1 MRDRGITLPNPV
13 RQKVAI
19 LGTEGRKWLADLDD
33 LIESLEQEWQITV
46 GAILEGG
53 TEAYVAQA
61 RTKDGA
67 RVILKVAIPESN
79 GNTVLAHEITALT
92 IADGHGYARLLRSD
106 LSRRALLLEA
116 LGLPL
121 KDLGYSTKA
130 QIEIICTTLKESWVR
145 TSSQIS
151 QISPVSQLPSG
162 ASMAQWLAKF
172 ISELWENLGRPCS
185 QQSLDMALSFAQA
198 RARAFNPEVAVL
210 VHGDAHNGNTL
221 QNLSQNAQFP
231 SLFKLID
238 PDGIIAEGA
247 YDLGVLMRE
256 WVDELIA
263 DPARLGSERCA
274 YLSSLTGMEMQA
286 IWQWGFIQS
295 LSTGLFLIQVGL
307 EQSGVQMLKVAE
319 AWAKA

>member
-1 MRDRGITLPNPV
+1 MRDRGITLPSPV

-19 LGTEGRKWLADLDD
+19 LGTEGMKWLADLDD

-53 TEAYVAQA
+53 TEAY
-61 RTKDGA
+61 
-67 RVILKVAIPESN
+67 
-79 GNTVLAHEITALT
+79 
-92 IADGHGYARLLRSD
+92 
-106 LSRRALLLEA
+106 
-116 LGLPL
+116 
-121 KDLGYSTKA
+121 
-130 QIEIICTTLKESWVR
+130 
-145 TSSQIS
+145 
-151 QISPVSQLPSG
+151 
-162 ASMAQWLAKF
+162 
-172 ISELWENLGRPCS
+172 
-185 QQSLDMALSFAQA
+185 AQA

-231 SLFKLID
+231 SLFKFID

-256 WVDELIA
+256 WIDELVA
-263 DPARLGSERCA
+263 DPVRLGCERCA
-274 YLSSLTGMEMQA
+274 YLSSLTGMETQA